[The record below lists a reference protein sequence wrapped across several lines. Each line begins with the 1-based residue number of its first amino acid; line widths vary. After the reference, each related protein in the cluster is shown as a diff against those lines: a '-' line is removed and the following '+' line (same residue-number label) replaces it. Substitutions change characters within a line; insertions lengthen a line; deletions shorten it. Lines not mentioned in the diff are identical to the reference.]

1 MIAVLVAIFFFSQ
14 ETVQYASS
22 NTQKAAS
29 GAMIG
34 TVIGVGAVLMAVLSF
49 IYNFIKQYTI
59 TNKRVIMKSGLI
71 GTDFR
76 SLYFTEIRSA
86 NVNVGL
92 VGKIFS
98 TGTIAIDTGQMVTN
112 KNGTFPKN
120 DYLSD
125 VDAPYDVYRYFQEAL
140 SGRQEGL
147 YSGRADRENESS
159 AKI

>member
-1 MIAVLVAIFFFSQ
+1 
-14 ETVQYASS
+14 
-22 NTQKAAS
+22 
-29 GAMIG
+29 
-34 TVIGVGAVLMAVLSF
+34 
-49 IYNFIKQYTI
+49 
-59 TNKRVIMKSGLI
+59 MKSGLI

-92 VGKIFS
+92 IGKIFS

-125 VDAPYDVYRYFQEAL
+125 IDAPYDVYRYFQEAL

-147 YSGRADRENESS
+147 YSGRADRENEND
-159 AKI
+159 ARI